1 MPRHRKRNLA
11 LWLALLL
18 SALAHAFTFSGGW
31 LTLPQTKPDPASLT
45 ARLQPAP
52 PVAQPAVPSIPVAK
66 PVAPR
71 PAKVAAAPATA
82 RADVPPVPMATTPFT
97 PPAAQAAPETEP
109 VAPDMS
115 AQADTP
121 AFEPVVVATA
131 APSTFTP
138 EPAQIKNLP
147 RRGRIAYD
155 LNYYLSDAPT
165 LVGRTVQT
173 WEAADNTYKL
183 DSRSETVGL
192 ARVFAARFGPRI
204 YHSSGTVTER
214 GLEPREFSASVTLRG
229 KADESAAR
237 FDWQNNAL
245 QFGRTHEQK
254 NTALP
259 AGSQDLLSFMY
270 QLALAPPSPGRFTMP
285 ITNGTRFESYDIDV
299 LAEETLDTPL
309 GKLRTLPVKQAR
321 RPGRE
326 SIEVWLAADY
336 HYLPVRILIVNRDG
350 SRGGEQ
356 VATEIS
362 LGEK

>member
-1 MPRHRKRNLA
+1 MIPRDHKRNPA

-18 SALAHAFTFSGGW
+18 SALAHALTFAGGW
-31 LTLPQTKPDPASLT
+31 LTLPQAKTDPAPLS
-45 ARLQPAP
+45 ARLAPAAPAAKP
-52 PVAQPAVPSIPVAK
+52 PVPAAVAK

-71 PAKVAAAPATA
+71 PVKVAAAPATA
-82 RADVPPVPMATTPFT
+82 RADVPMVSTPFAQ
-97 PPAAQAAPETEP
+97 PVAEMEPEPA
-109 VAPDMS
+109 APDMS
-115 AQADTP
+115 APAEAP
-121 AFEPVVVATA
+121 AFEPVVVANA

-192 ARVFAARFGPRI
+192 ARIFAARFGPRI
-204 YHSSGTVTER
+204 YHSSGSVTER

-245 QFGRTHEQK
+245 QFGRAHEQK
-254 NTALP
+254 NSALP

-356 VATEIS
+356 IATEIS